1 MRFSS
6 SERGSKR
13 LRCEPARLSTDGSS
27 APGVVTAPIQGRE
40 TMSLIVAALL
50 LGMAGAS
57 INYVAN
63 RWAPRSLARVV
74 LALSILPIAGL
85 LIYCGV
91 ELGLA
96 IETNDMRYLGA
107 DMAFGIVLI
116 ATF

>member
-1 MRFSS
+1 M
-6 SERGSKR
+6 
-13 LRCEPARLSTDGSS
+13 P
-27 APGVVTAPIQGRE
+27 
-40 TMSLIVAALL
+40 LIIAALL

-63 RWAPRSLARVV
+63 RWAPRSLARVI

-85 LIYCGV
+85 LIYSGV

-116 ATF
+116 ATFILVPSACLGARLGRRTVPDPAGESQR